1 MTDIFLIFIIF
12 IIGLVSFTFEVSED
26 FEVFEDFENL
36 EDQEDFFELQKNK
49 KNIFSGPS
57 EGVRRGT
64 ITNVDNLMNKYDAAE
79 MIKKEL
85 GDDVEENHVHQF
97 ILVMQLR

>member
-1 MTDIFLIFIIF
+1 MKILR
-12 IIGLVSFTFEVSED
+12 S
-26 FEVFEDFENL
+26 FEDFENL
-36 EDQEDFFELQKNK
+36 EDPEDFLNFRKIK
-49 KNIFSGPS
+49 KIFSGPS

>member
-1 MTDIFLIFIIF
+1 MKILRILKIQK
-12 IIGLVSFTFEVSED
+12 TFFD
-26 FEVFEDFENL
+26 F
-36 EDQEDFFELQKNK
+36 QKIK
-49 KNIFSGPS
+49 KIFSGPS

>member
-1 MTDIFLIFIIF
+1 MKILRILKIKKT
-12 IIGLVSFTFEVSED
+12 
-26 FEVFEDFENL
+26 
-36 EDQEDFFELQKNK
+36 FFELLKIK
-49 KNIFSGPS
+49 KIFSGPS

-85 GDDVEENHVHQF
+85 GEDVEENHVHQF

>member
-1 MTDIFLIFIIF
+1 M
-12 IIGLVSFTFEVSED
+12 
-26 FEVFEDFENL
+26 
-36 EDQEDFFELQKNK
+36 
-49 KNIFSGPS
+49 FSGPS

-97 ILVMQLR
+97 ILVMQLRYDL

>member
-1 MTDIFLIFIIF
+1 MK
-12 IIGLVSFTFEVSED
+12 TF
-26 FEVFEDFENL
+26 
-36 EDQEDFFELQKNK
+36 EDQEDFLKSSRNK

-97 ILVMQLR
+97 ILVMQLRYVL

>member
-1 MTDIFLIFIIF
+1 M
-12 IIGLVSFTFEVSED
+12 
-26 FEVFEDFENL
+26 
-36 EDQEDFFELQKNK
+36 
-49 KNIFSGPS
+49 FSGPT

-97 ILVMQLR
+97 ILVMQLRYVLFKNYQFIS